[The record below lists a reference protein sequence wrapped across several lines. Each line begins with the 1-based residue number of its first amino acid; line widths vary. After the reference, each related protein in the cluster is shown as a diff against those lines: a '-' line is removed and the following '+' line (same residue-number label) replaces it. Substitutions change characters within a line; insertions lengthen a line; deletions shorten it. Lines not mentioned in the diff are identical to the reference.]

1 MNHEPSATPRLL
13 ISVRSAD
20 EVIDALAGGADWID
34 LKEPNSGPLAAV
46 DARVA
51 REAVETLDR
60 RRTMSAALGEL
71 RDWDCGT
78 TRELLAI
85 EGISVVKL
93 GLAGCAQIGDWQ
105 QQWQAVAEDAAE
117 QNKQLVAVIYADWQ
131 RAAAPTPEE
140 ILDLAQLNNC
150 NHLLIDTY
158 DKSVGSTLDHLSGAE
173 LKNIQHQATQVGME
187 IVVAGSISL
196 ELLSQ
201 LPLEIIDMVA
211 VRGAVCRGDR
221 TTRVD
226 AKLVSLFRQALIAQ
240 SGTTVF
246 A

>member
-1 MNHEPSATPRLL
+1 MNHEPSAAPGLL

-20 EVIDALAGGADWID
+20 EVVDALAGGADWID
-34 LKEPNSGPLAAV
+34 LKEPSAGPLAAV

-51 REAVETLDR
+51 RQAVETLAR

-71 RDWDCGT
+71 RDWDCGA

-85 EGISVVKL
+85 AGISVVKL
-93 GLAGCAQIGDWQ
+93 GLAGCAQLGDWQ

-131 RAAAPTPEE
+131 RVAAPAPEE
-140 ILDLAQLNNC
+140 ILDLAQLNSC
-150 NHLLIDTY
+150 NHLLIDTC
-158 DKSVGSTLDHLSGAE
+158 DKSVGSTLDHLSASE
-173 LKNIQHQATQVGME
+173 LKSIQHKASQVGMKF
-187 IVVAGSISL
+187 VVAGSLSL
-196 ELLSQ
+196 KLLSQ
-201 LPLEIIDMVA
+201 LPLDIIDMVA

-221 TTRVD
+221 TTKVD
-226 AKLVSLFRQALIAQ
+226 AELVKLFRQALITQ